1 VFAIGEK
8 IFGKGEF
15 IEKVDKDMQ
24 STFRVVIYRDLG
36 VLDSVKTVYL
46 KLYIAMKLAF
56 EVISDYQNMLRRFDS
71 TSRVITKSTNAHST
85 IREILATKK
94 ELFRSLSSV
103 KVVAY

>member
-1 VFAIGEK
+1 M
-8 IFGKGEF
+8 
-15 IEKVDKDMQ
+15 EKVDKDIQ
-24 STFRVVIYRDLG
+24 SIFGVEICRDLG

-56 EVISDYQNMLRRFDS
+56 EVISDYQNILRRFDS
-71 TSRVITKSTNAHST
+71 TSLVVTKSTNAHST

-103 KVVAY
+103 